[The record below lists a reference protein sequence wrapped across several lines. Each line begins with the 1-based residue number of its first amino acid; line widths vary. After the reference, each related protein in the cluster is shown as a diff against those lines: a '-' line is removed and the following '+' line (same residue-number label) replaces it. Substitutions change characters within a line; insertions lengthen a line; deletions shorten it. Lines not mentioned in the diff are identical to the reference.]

1 MEESARGRRAAD
13 TPGPEEEDLGAG
25 DKALVRDVDHCSKQ
39 ARPRME
45 DGTLL
50 LMYRSLYS
58 LQIETCVTV
67 HLWQMTTLFQEPSPD
82 SLKTF
87 NFLPRTW
94 RLESRNTYRG
104 ADAMHW
110 RLVNHSQAS
119 VCYLKIKA
127 AAGS

>member
-1 MEESARGRRAAD
+1 
-13 TPGPEEEDLGAG
+13 
-25 DKALVRDVDHCSKQ
+25 
-39 ARPRME
+39 ME